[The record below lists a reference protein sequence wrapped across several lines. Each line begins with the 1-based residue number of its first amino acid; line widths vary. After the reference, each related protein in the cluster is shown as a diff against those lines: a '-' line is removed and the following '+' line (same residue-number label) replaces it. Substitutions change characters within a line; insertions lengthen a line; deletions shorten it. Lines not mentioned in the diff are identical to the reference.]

1 MSIGTVVNGL
11 AMLPV
16 FVMPAGSQWLLITA
30 SALSGVGGQI
40 CITYGY
46 RYITARAGGL
56 VSTSRVLYAVML
68 GMLIFGESL
77 TWRVGAGG
85 TLILLSI
92 VAVTWLQKPEPGP
105 PQG

>member
-1 MSIGTVVNGL
+1 MKRTLSNL
-11 AMLPV
+11 
-16 FVMPAGSQWLLITA
+16 LLI
-30 SALSGVGGQI
+30 V
-40 CITYGY
+40 
-46 RYITARAGGL
+46 
-56 VSTSRVLYAVML
+56 VVL
-68 GMLIFGESL
+68 GMLVFGESL